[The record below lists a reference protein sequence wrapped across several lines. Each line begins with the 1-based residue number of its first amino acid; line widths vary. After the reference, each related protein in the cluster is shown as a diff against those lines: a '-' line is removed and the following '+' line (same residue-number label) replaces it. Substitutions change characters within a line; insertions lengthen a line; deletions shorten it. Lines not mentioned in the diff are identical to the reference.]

1 MKKALMVLVMALSV
15 VQLTGCVAR
24 MTNDMV
30 IAEAMKC
37 ENVGLPWRQST
48 NYDGSVSN
56 VYCMPHYERRSSQ

>member
-1 MKKALMVLVMALSV
+1 MKALLVLMVVAAS
-15 VQLTGCVAR
+15 LTGCVQR

-37 ENVGLPWRQST
+37 ENVGLPWRQAT

-56 VYCMPHYERRSSQ
+56 VYCMPHMNERRSTQ